1 MAINYNNP
9 GNIEKRV
16 TTIWQGAIY
25 PGDSDRFVTFESL
38 PYGFRALFKVL
49 KTKISTGTNTIEK
62 IINSY
67 APPGDNNPTQEY
79 IKYVSNI
86 TGIPAQKV
94 ITLDMMQ
101 DIFKIG
107 HAMSRFETGVL
118 PPSNEIIEGFNMAF
132 NGSGGQ
138 IDAKTGNTLIGLL
151 VIASIFLLIK
161 DGLK

>member
-25 PGDSDRFVTFESL
+25 PGDSDRFVTFQSL

-49 KTKISTGTNTIEK
+49 KTKISSGTNTIEK

-67 APPGDNNPTQEY
+67 APPSDNNPTQAY
-79 IKYVSNI
+79 IEYVSNI

-107 HAMSRFETGVL
+107 HAISRFETGVI

-132 NGSGGQ
+132 EGSNIAISQ
-138 IDAKTGNTLIGLL
+138 ETGNKLIGFL
-151 VIASIFLLIK
+151 VLATIAYLY
-161 DGLK
+161 LK

>member
-9 GNIEKRV
+9 GNIEKRPG
-16 TTIWQGAIY
+16 TIWQGAIY
-25 PGDSDRFVTFESL
+25 PGDSDRFVTFIRLED
-38 PYGFRALFKVL
+38 GFRALFKIL
-49 KTKISTGTNTIEK
+49 KTKISAGTNTIEK

-67 APPGDNNPTQEY
+67 APPSDNNPTQAY
-79 IKYVSNI
+79 INYVSNI

-94 ITLDMMQ
+94 ITLDMTQ

-132 NGSGGQ
+132 NGSGNQ

-151 VIASIFLLIK
+151 VMSGIFLLIK